1 MASVWR
7 RARHGAAGLKIAF
20 ASPRLD
26 LDGDGGA
33 RLRAPEC
40 PRVPQRATERPRGPQ
55 RATERPRSAKECPR
69 ARPKSA
75 PPRARPKNAR
85 GVRLRWSIAPRST
98 SSVWRRSKKGGTAHR
113 AQAPGRGRLVSAG
126 RGNGPRLSTVA
137 LKSNRRAA
145 PAVAASPRVAAR
157 GEAWGRL
164 TFPPHVPPLTFPL
177 SRSPLTFPWPALPA
191 RRWARIP
198 RPTFARAAGR
208 ASSIPVRWWACRR

>member
-1 MASVWR
+1 MALQDLRSRLLLHDWIWT
-7 RARHGAAGLKIAF
+7 AMAAPGCAPQ
-20 ASPRLD
+20 S
-26 LDGDGGA
+26 
-33 RLRAPEC
+33 APEC
-40 PRVPQRATERPRGPQ
+40 PRVPQRATEGHRAPQ
-55 RATERPRSAKECPR
+55 KCQRV
-69 ARPKSA
+69 PKSA
-75 PPRARPKNAR
+75 PQERAPKSTPPRARPKNAR

-98 SSVWRRSKKGGTAHR
+98 SPVWRRSKKGGTAHR